1 MTDYR
6 VLYYPNFVPDA
17 LWLRRVLL
25 LTDGVYRIVPDDISP
40 DDSEDILRLQDAIPS
55 CLESLAPTT
64 NDVSVAYGEEP
75 RLTQFF
81 EALASDRRKRSRELT
96 VEMSSGGRVS
106 IPGHVFVHDAKLS
119 DFVVGQLTRNGLLIE
134 DLGRGLAGDRF
145 VVIQE
150 DASELI
156 LSGVATRMARRLGID
171 TITDKQLPFALN
183 ALRTVPLSTADAEG
197 ALLSAIARASLP
209 GAVANLT
216 VEDYVDL
223 RDTYS
228 GIREAF
234 KVLTVELA
242 AVNRLTKL
250 DDAVRLLERVEGV
263 ANDFHR
269 EFLDFQK
276 SKYARAFRSWT
287 PFVVGAAL
295 AIPASLV
302 SPEAGVV
309 MAAGGV
315 AIQAIEKCARA
326 EVQGPEKVFNMLS
339 DLREDLIERSRVA
352 HLA

>member
-25 LTDGVYRIVPDDISP
+25 LTDGVYRIVPDDVSP
-40 DDSEDILRLQDAIPS
+40 EDSEDVLRLQDAIPS
-55 CLESLAPTT
+55 CPESLAPTT
-64 NDVSVAYGEEP
+64 NDVSVAHGEEP

-81 EALASDRRKRSRELT
+81 EALASDRRKRSGDLT
-96 VEMSSGGRVS
+96 VEISSGGRVS

-119 DFVVGQLTRNGLLIE
+119 AFIVGELTRNGLLIE
-134 DLGRGLAGDRF
+134 DLGRGFAGDRF

-183 ALRTVPLSTADAEG
+183 ALRTVPMSPTDAEG
-197 ALLSAIARASLP
+197 ALLSAIARVSLP
-209 GAVANLT
+209 EAVADLKI
-216 VEDYVDL
+216 EDYIDL
-223 RDTYS
+223 RDAYS
-228 GIREAF
+228 GIREGF
-234 KVLTVELA
+234 KVLTSELA
-242 AVNRLTKL
+242 AVNRLAKL
-250 DDAVRLLERVEGV
+250 DDGVRLLERVEGV
-263 ANDFHR
+263 ANDFQR
-269 EFLDFQK
+269 EFLEFQE

-302 SPEAGVV
+302 SPEIGVL

-315 AIQAIEKCARA
+315 GIQAIEKCSKTH
-326 EVQGPEKVFNMLS
+326 VQGPEKVFNMLS
-339 DLREDLIERSRVA
+339 DLRDDLIERSRVA